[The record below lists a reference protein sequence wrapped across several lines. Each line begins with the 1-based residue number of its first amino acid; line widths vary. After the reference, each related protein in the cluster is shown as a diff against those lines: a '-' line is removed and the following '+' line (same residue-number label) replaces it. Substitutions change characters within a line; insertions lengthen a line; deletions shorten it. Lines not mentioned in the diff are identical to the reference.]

1 MHHDDV
7 HGLIGAESQGVELHH
22 VAILIVGYLLGT
34 FPSADIAS
42 RLAGGPDLRI
52 AGSGNPGATNAKDV
66 LGRRWGA
73 AVLVADV
80 TKAVVAGLIG
90 GDAGATAC
98 VVGHC
103 FPVWSRFRGGKGVAC
118 AGGQMLV
125 TFPAWL
131 LPSAAIA
138 FVAKRLGADRVAYVL
153 MVAWTIAAA
162 LWCDTSTAVATAV
175 SAAVVVYRFASSR
188 E

>member
-1 MHHDDV
+1 VHHDGV
-7 HGLIGAESQGVELHH
+7 HGSIGAESQGVELHH
-22 VAILIVGYLLGT
+22 VAIMIVGYLLGT

-80 TKAVVAGLIG
+80 AKTAVAALLG
-90 GDAGATAC
+90 GDVAATAS

-103 FPVWSRFRGGKGVAC
+103 FPVWSGFRGGKGVAC
-118 AGGQMLV
+118 AGGQLLV

-131 LPSAAIA
+131 APSVAIA
-138 FVAKRLGADRVAYVL
+138 FATRRLGAARVAYVL
-153 MVAWTIAAA
+153 MVAWVLAAWVWRDVA
-162 LWCDTSTAVATAV
+162 TAIATAV
-175 SAAVVVYRFASSR
+175 SASVVVYRFASSR

>member
-7 HGLIGAESQGVELHH
+7 HWPIGAEAQGVQLHH
-22 VAILIVGYLLGT
+22 VAIMIAGYLLGT

-42 RLAGGPDLRI
+42 RLAGGPDLRTV
-52 AGSGNPGATNAKDV
+52 GSGNPGATNAKDV

-80 TKAVVAGLIG
+80 VKTAIAALVG
-90 GDAGATAC
+90 GDAAATAS

-103 FPVWSRFRGGKGVAC
+103 FPVWTRFRGGKGVAC
-118 AGGQMLV
+118 AGGQLLV

-131 LPSAAIA
+131 VPSAAIA
-138 FVAKRLGADRVAYVL
+138 FVARRLGAEGVAHAL
-153 MVAWTIAAA
+153 MAAWVIAAWA
-162 LWCDTSTAVATAV
+162 WRDTATAVASTV

>member
-7 HGLIGAESQGVELHH
+7 HRPIGAEAQGVQLHH
-22 VAILIVGYLLGT
+22 VAIMIVGYLLGT

-42 RLAGGPDLRI
+42 RLAGGPDLRST
-52 AGSGNPGATNAKDV
+52 GSGNPGATNAKDV

-80 TKAVVAGLIG
+80 AKTAIAALIG
-90 GDAGATAC
+90 GDVAATAS

-125 TFPAWL
+125 TFPAWIV
-131 LPSAAIA
+131 PSAAIA
-138 FVAKRLGADRVAYVL
+138 YVARHLGAERVAYVL
-153 MVAWTIAAA
+153 MAAWVVAA
-162 LWCDTSTAVATAV
+162 LVWRDTATAAATAV
-175 SAAVVVYRFASSR
+175 SASVVVYRFASSR
-188 E
+188 A